1 MAPDGSEPLTN
12 RRTGRSPSAS
22 ERPERVAQVRTRRTA
37 PPAQPAA
44 NPSSL
49 PVSRLTR
56 RNESANS
63 FRFNRRVFQHNPPE
77 AAGRAFITAQ
87 KWLLVIDKP
96 LTKER
101 RGGRDGGGSSHACT
115 RQPQS
120 STLEQRIARRPE
132 EASRTEACM
141 VDLSSVRNR
150 RIKARSCNP

>member
-63 FRFNRRVFQHNPPE
+63 FRFNRRVFQHNPPQPDIRDDSVTRSIRTRFSAHSVGGE
-77 AAGRAFITAQ
+77 GGRLFKDAQLATVARLRRLPFGDLTARSARAILASGRA
-87 KWLLVIDKP
+87 
-96 LTKER
+96 
-101 RGGRDGGGSSHACT
+101 
-115 RQPQS
+115 
-120 STLEQRIARRPE
+120 
-132 EASRTEACM
+132 
-141 VDLSSVRNR
+141 
-150 RIKARSCNP
+150 

>member
-63 FRFNRRVFQHNPPE
+63 FRFNRRVFQHNRTLSRHRDDYWEPP
-77 AAGRAFITAQ
+77 
-87 KWLLVIDKP
+87 WLLR
-96 LTKER
+96 L
-101 RGGRDGGGSSHACT
+101 GGATFRFSSYTALLASSHV
-115 RQPQS
+115 
-120 STLEQRIARRPE
+120 LARCIGGPPGTITYSLPARPICLPCGV
-132 EASRTEACM
+132 S
-141 VDLSSVRNR
+141 
-150 RIKARSCNP
+150 

>member
-1 MAPDGSEPLTN
+1 MHESVPGHLADIVIRPDD
-12 RRTGRSPSAS
+12 
-22 ERPERVAQVRTRRTA
+22 
-37 PPAQPAA
+37 
-44 NPSSL
+44 
-49 PVSRLTR
+49 
-56 RNESANS
+56 
-63 FRFNRRVFQHNPPE
+63 RFAPE

-87 KWLLVIDKP
+87 KWLLVIDEP

-141 VDLSSVRNR
+141 VDSSSVRNR
-150 RIKARSCNP
+150 RIKARSCNL